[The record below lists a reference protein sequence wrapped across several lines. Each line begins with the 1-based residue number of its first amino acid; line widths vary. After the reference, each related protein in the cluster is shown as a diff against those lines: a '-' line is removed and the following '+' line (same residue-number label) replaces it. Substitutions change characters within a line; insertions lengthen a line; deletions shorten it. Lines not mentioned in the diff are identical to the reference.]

1 MCNNE
6 KQGWVHGNAV
16 ADDWAGAVIRKPF
29 ASLAMFLTDQQT
41 DRPKRQGVVSA
52 SRKKT
57 YKFWTV
63 VDGRMDGWTDL
74 PTNMAGCRVTCP
86 RLKSIF

>member
-16 ADDWAGAVIRKPF
+16 ADDWAGAVMRKPF
-29 ASLAMFLTDQQT
+29 ASLAMFLTDQRT

-52 SRKKT
+52 SRKNLQIL
-57 YKFWTV
+57 
-63 VDGRMDGWTDL
+63 DCGGRMDRWTDL
-74 PTNMAGCRVTCP
+74 PTDMTGCGVTCP
-86 RLKSIF
+86 RLKSISG

>member
-16 ADDWAGAVIRKPF
+16 ADDWAGAVMRKPF
-29 ASLAMFLTDQQT
+29 ASLAMFLTDQRT

-52 SRKKT
+52 SRNLQILDCGGRT
-57 YKFWTV
+57 
-63 VDGRMDGWTDL
+63 DGRMD
-74 PTNMAGCRVTCP
+74 
-86 RLKSIF
+86 

>member
-16 ADDWAGAVIRKPF
+16 ADDWAGAVMRKPF
-29 ASLAMFLTDQQT
+29 ASLAMFLTDQRT

-52 SRKKT
+52 SRKKLANSGLW
-57 YKFWTV
+57 WT
-63 VDGRMDGWTDL
+63 DGWTDGLTYL
-74 PTNMAGCRVTCP
+74 PTWQGVES
-86 RLKSIF
+86 LVHD

>member
-16 ADDWAGAVIRKPF
+16 AVDWVGAVMRKPF
-29 ASLAMFLTDQQT
+29 ASLAMFLTNQRT

-52 SRKKT
+52 SRKKLANSGLW
-57 YKFWTV
+57 WT
-63 VDGRMDGWTDL
+63 DGWTDGLTYL
-74 PTNMAGCRVTCP
+74 PTWQGVES
-86 RLKSIF
+86 LVHD